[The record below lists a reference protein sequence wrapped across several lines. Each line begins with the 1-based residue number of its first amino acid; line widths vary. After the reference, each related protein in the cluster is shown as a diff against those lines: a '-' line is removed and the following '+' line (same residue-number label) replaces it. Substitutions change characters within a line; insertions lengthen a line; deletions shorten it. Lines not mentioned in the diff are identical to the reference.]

1 MSNKS
6 KKVLTTRRK
15 REWGAGLLFVSPSVI
30 AMACMVAYPLVLV
43 LIYSFCKVALPKFD
57 LKYIGFENIRKV
69 LTSSQLPIVLKNTI
83 LWTFVSLFI
92 RFVLG
97 FASALI
103 LQVDFKGKT
112 LFRIITL
119 LPWTMP
125 SIVAANLWR
134 WIYNPDTGILNFLV
148 KQINPAAATNWLG
161 NSSTALMA
169 VIISYSWMGFPYLM
183 LMIVAGLQGIP
194 KEYTEAARI
203 DGANSIQVFF
213 RITLPQLKG
222 FLLIL
227 TLLEII
233 SGFNSFDL
241 IFTMTGGGPG
251 VATETVGLN
260 IYRMAF
266 QNYDFGKASS
276 MGILLLVLV
285 MIVFGVYSL
294 GQRRKARRWQG

>member
-6 KKVLTTRRK
+6 NKVLTARRK
-15 REWGAGLLFVSPSVI
+15 REWGSGLLFVSPSVI

-43 LIYSFCKVALPKFD
+43 LIYSFCKVSLPKFD
-57 LKYIGFENIRKV
+57 LKYLGFENFRKV
-69 LTSSQLPIVLKNTI
+69 LTSSQLPVVLKNTL
-83 LWTFVSLFI
+83 LWTFVSLLI
-92 RFVLG
+92 RFILG

-103 LQVDFKGKT
+103 MQVDFKGKT

-119 LPWTMP
+119 IPWTMP

-183 LMIVAGLQGIP
+183 LMIVAGMQGIP
-194 KEYTEAARI
+194 REYTEAARI
-203 DGANSIQVFF
+203 DGANAVQVFF

-266 QNYDFGKASS
+266 QNYDFGKASG
-276 MGILLLVLV
+276 MGVLLLIMV
-285 MIVFGVYSL
+285 MIGFGLYSVR
-294 GQRRKARRWQG
+294 QRRLERRWQG

>member
-1 MSNKS
+1 MTAKNSDKKHKNKKTNKELSPVS
-6 KKVLTTRRK
+6 KAFRWFRTSIKNQDDDNSEKNPEHSDNIKFVWGFIIACFSLCVL
-15 REWGAGLLFVSPSVI
+15 L
-30 AMACMVAYPLVLV
+30 
-43 LIYSFCKVALPKFD
+43 
-57 LKYIGFENIRKV
+57 
-69 LTSSQLPIVLKNTI
+69 
-83 LWTFVSLFI
+83 
-92 RFVLG
+92 
-97 FASALI
+97 ALI
-103 LQVDFKGKT
+103 SHFFTGAEDQK
-112 LFRIITL
+112 L
-119 LPWTMP
+119 L
-125 SIVAANLWR
+125 SH
-134 WIYNPDTGILNFLV
+134 PDL
-148 KQINPAAATNWLG
+148 PATNWLG

-285 MIVFGVYSL
+285 MIGFVVYSL